1 MLVMALS
8 NMLHAEEV
16 FVRTA
21 VGGGRAGPLRID
33 MSLGT
38 TACLRVRIEFI
49 ILVCQVPVPRHMAC
63 GSHAV
68 AASSWRSTKAA
79 GLAHPACSLH
89 PNCHCVLIST
99 LLLPM
104 QEYSLAEAQSAFQRT
119 LANHGWG
126 GGQARRAAPPAG
138 PRGSMHVGLPSSSAA
153 GAAAAGLQHARGY
166 HVGVPA
172 AASAPQ
178 SLPRQH
184 APVVAAP
191 PVAQWPQRAPGAA
204 SVAPV
209 PLRRQQAP
217 IAPAAAPVLLPRQ
230 HAPQAARPRMA
241 TVPAAA
247 AAAAAAAAPAAAKK
261 RPAEDEVIDLACSDD
276 DDGGLG
282 MPRRPPAKQARPSGP
297 RPAAAAPSVAAAA
310 GAAAPLQQQSQ
321 QVQRAQQAQHAQQVQ
336 QRSRLS
342 SQETVDLTAMDED
355 WGGSGSQEAASSRKG
370 GGGFAAP
377 GRPAAQQADALA
389 SGRKAGGGSTA
400 AGHPATQQAEVQPHP
415 GRPSVKEQVAEANA
429 QHGLDLVVPPAH
441 WQVCLLGSRGAG
453 QDVTWRFVRWA

>member
-178 SLPRQH
+178 SLP
-184 APVVAAP
+184 
-191 PVAQWPQRAPGAA
+191 
-204 SVAPV
+204 
-209 PLRRQQAP
+209 RQQAP